1 MILNSRWKL
10 KLKMLDLT
18 DTLWL
23 SCCGSN
29 AWNCGRRYRRINQ
42 SQKRKRDFHPE
53 VWYWGRNYR
62 NIKQLRN
69 GRKIHPSKFRF
80 GLRRRKLE
88 KLHHIWWKEN
98 GRFVRLRANFHF
110 EVWKWSKNYR
120 NISLTKKRRLIP
132 PPRSRFPFRLLR
144 WKKKSAEH
152 QLKRM
157 PGRFFHTCLHVHL
170 HVWGW
175 RWNYQ
180 NTS

>member
-1 MILNSRWKL
+1 MWSDNKNHRMSLRCEFTPLLSHSASLPPWLTSTRACLYLFCRLSLLYTPTMLQFWQDVSISTFKMILNSRWKL

-88 KLHHIWWKEN
+88 KITSHLMKGKWKI
-98 GRFVRLRANFHF
+98 RLTACQFPLR
-110 EVWKWSKNYR
+110 
-120 NISLTKKRRLIP
+120 SLKVK
-132 PPRSRFPFRLLR
+132 
-144 WKKKSAEH
+144 
-152 QLKRM
+152 
-157 PGRFFHTCLHVHL
+157 
-170 HVWGW
+170 
-175 RWNYQ
+175 
-180 NTS
+180 

>member
-1 MILNSRWKL
+1 MWSDNKNQNEFTLWVYALTKSFGFASPLINLDSSLPLPVLQAESFIYSNHASILKRCFHFLIISTFKMILNSRWKL

-88 KLHHIWWKEN
+88 KITSHLMKGKWKI
-98 GRFVRLRANFHF
+98 RPTACQFPLR
-110 EVWKWSKNYR
+110 
-120 NISLTKKRRLIP
+120 SLKVK
-132 PPRSRFPFRLLR
+132 
-144 WKKKSAEH
+144 
-152 QLKRM
+152 
-157 PGRFFHTCLHVHL
+157 
-170 HVWGW
+170 
-175 RWNYQ
+175 
-180 NTS
+180 